1 MSVADPLLELV
12 ALRQLPARRVV
23 GLMSGTSADAIDA
36 ALVELRGH
44 GETLDARLLAFESA
58 PLDPSLSRRVIAL
71 PEGSVAEL
79 CRLDFELGEAFA
91 AATVRVVAAAGLT
104 LGEVHLVGSHGQT
117 ARHEP
122 PAPLLGRSG
131 ATLQIG
137 QAAVIAERT
146 GLPVVSDFRVG
157 DVAAGGQGAPL
168 IPLVDHLLFREA
180 GTSVAL
186 LNLGGIANVT
196 LLGASLDELLGF
208 DTGPANMCLDLAV
221 QAASGGLER
230 YDRDGARAA
239 RGAVDATLLHE
250 LLADPYFAAPPP
262 KSTGRER
269 FGRALVDPLLAR
281 FAGRLDDLVATLTA
295 FTVESVAL
303 ALERFVL
310 PHRRVTR
317 LWVSGGGVHNRTL
330 LARLAARL
338 APLPV
343 ASLAERGMDPDAKEA
358 VGFAILA
365 HETLFAAPG
374 NVPTATGARG
384 PRILGKITLPTRHE

>member
-1 MSVADPLLELV
+1 
-12 ALRQLPARRVV
+12 
-23 GLMSGTSADAIDA
+23 MSGTSADAIDA

-44 GETLDARLLAFESA
+44 GEALDARLLAFEST
-58 PLDPSLSRRVIAL
+58 PLDPVLARRVIAL

-117 ARHEP
+117 ARHDP
-122 PAPLLGRSG
+122 PDPLSGVGG

-168 IPLVDHLLFREA
+168 IPLADYLLFRET

-196 LLGASLDELLGF
+196 VLGASLDELLGF
-208 DTGPANMCLDLAV
+208 DTGPANMCLDLAA

-239 RGAVDATLLHE
+239 RGTVDTSLLHE
-250 LLADPYFAAPPP
+250 LLGDPYFAAPPP